1 MASSYVQK
9 VIRSVKKSNP
19 HQPEFIQALC
29 EVLESLEPLFEK
41 ETKYQRS
48 GILERI
54 VEPERQIMFRVAW
67 TDDKGRV
74 QVNRGYR
81 IQYNSALGPYK
92 GGLRFHP
99 SVNLS
104 ILKFLGFE
112 QIFKNSLSG
121 LALACVL
128 WLCLT
133 PFSGWLFS
141 SAAALFL
148 AARAAGNSS
157 KTAALMA
164 VIMPALLCFCIV
176 RGLGWPLPDSL
187 PFRSAL

>member
-9 VIRSVKKSNP
+9 VIRSVNKSNP

-74 QVNRGYR
+74 QVNRG
-81 IQYNSALGPYK
+81 L
-92 GGLRFHP
+92 
-99 SVNLS
+99 
-104 ILKFLGFE
+104 
-112 QIFKNSLSG
+112 
-121 LALACVL
+121 
-128 WLCLT
+128 
-133 PFSGWLFS
+133 
-141 SAAALFL
+141 
-148 AARAAGNSS
+148 
-157 KTAALMA
+157 
-164 VIMPALLCFCIV
+164 
-176 RGLGWPLPDSL
+176 
-187 PFRSAL
+187 

>member
-67 TDDKGRV
+67 TDDKGV
-74 QVNRGYR
+74 YR
-81 IQYNSALGPYK
+81 
-92 GGLRFHP
+92 
-99 SVNLS
+99 S
-104 ILKFLGFE
+104 IEG
-112 QIFKNSLSG
+112 I
-121 LALACVL
+121 A
-128 WLCLT
+128 
-133 PFSGWLFS
+133 S
-141 SAAALFL
+141 STILPL
-148 AARAAGNSS
+148 VPIRAVCAF
-157 KTAALMA
+157 
-164 VIMPALLCFCIV
+164 IPA
-176 RGLGWPLPDSL
+176 
-187 PFRSAL
+187 

>member
-19 HQPEFIQALC
+19 HQPEFIQALE
-29 EVLESLEPLFEK
+29 EVLHSLEPLFLK
-41 ETKYQRS
+41 DPKYQQN

-81 IQYNSALGPYK
+81 VQFNSALGPYK
-92 GGLRFHP
+92 GGFRFHP

-104 ILKFLGFE
+104 ILDRK
-112 QIFKNSLSG
+112 S
-121 LALACVL
+121 V
-128 WLCLT
+128 
-133 PFSGWLFS
+133 
-141 SAAALFL
+141 
-148 AARAAGNSS
+148 
-157 KTAALMA
+157 
-164 VIMPALLCFCIV
+164 V
-176 RGLGWPLPDSL
+176 
-187 PFRSAL
+187 

>member
-54 VEPERQIMFRVAW
+54 VEPERQIMVPGAW

-81 IQYNSALGPYK
+81 IQYNSALVP
-92 GGLRFHP
+92 
-99 SVNLS
+99 
-104 ILKFLGFE
+104 I
-112 QIFKNSLSG
+112 
-121 LALACVL
+121 
-128 WLCLT
+128 
-133 PFSGWLFS
+133 
-141 SAAALFL
+141 
-148 AARAAGNSS
+148 RAVCAF
-157 KTAALMA
+157 
-164 VIMPALLCFCIV
+164 IQ
-176 RGLGWPLPDSL
+176 R
-187 PFRSAL
+187 